1 MPARTRPK
9 PKTKSRGV
17 ATARKA
23 APKSRGISA
32 SSRPAKALAP
42 RAASTAKRG
51 PQPPVAFSHFAA
63 AERYVA
69 GVLDGSISAC
79 KWTRLACA
87 RHRRDMARARS
98 GWRYEFDHARAER
111 ACRIIELLPHI
122 KGEKAKLHELIRL
135 EPWQAFIVVSLFGWV
150 DSETKFRR
158 FHKAYIEVPRK
169 NGKST
174 LLAAILIV
182 LTFFDDEEGA
192 DGYSAA
198 TTRDQARIVFK
209 TAKDMIQKSPELR
222 ARYGVELL
230 AHSVIQDGSGSKI
243 EALSADAHTLD
254 GLNPHAAVID
264 ELHAHKTREV
274 YDVIETAQ
282 GARAQPVLVVITTAG
297 DDLQGI
303 CYEQRTY
310 VTMVLEQATED
321 EVVFGVIYTID
332 QGDNWLAPE
341 SWAKANPNFG
351 ISVKPEYLEGLARK
365 ASRTPAA
372 QANFKTKHLDVWVST
387 FNAYY
392 DVEEW
397 KALEQPGLREEDF
410 SDERCIVGLDLAS
423 RRDIASMAKLYDREG
438 EDGKTH
444 FYVFTRNYLPEKAI
458 VESKM
463 ASYSGWAEEGLLQV
477 TPGDEIDLQQIEE
490 DVTDLWL
497 ANQVRLIGF
506 DPDEAILLN
515 QRLEKE
521 GAKTVEIRPTLA
533 NFDAP
538 MKELNTLIAEKRIHH
553 NGDKVLAWA
562 IGNVVTKANW
572 KEQVYPRK
580 LRDENKIDPAVA
592 TMIALGLALRIP
604 NEGPTVLETEGI
616 RFA

>member
-1 MPARTRPK
+1 MPSSKPK
-9 PKTKSRGV
+9 PKTRKSRGA

-23 APKSRGISA
+23 APKSRRATGN
-32 SSRPAKALAP
+32 PAP
-42 RAASTAKRG
+42 RKPPAPSAASAAKRG
-51 PQPPVAFSHFAA
+51 LQPPVPVSHFAA
-63 AERYVA
+63 AERYVDGVIA
-69 GVLDGSISAC
+69 GAIPAC

-87 RHRRDMARARS
+87 RHRRDMQRAKD

-122 KGEKAKLHELIRL
+122 KGEKAKRHELIRL

-150 DSETKFRR
+150 DRETRLRR

-192 DGYSAA
+192 DGFSAA

-230 AHSVIQDGSGSKI
+230 AHAVVQESSNSKL

-310 VTMVLEQATED
+310 VTMVLDQTTED
-321 EVVFGVIYTID
+321 EAVFGVIYTID
-332 QGDNWLAPE
+332 EKDNWLDPS
-341 SWAKANPNFG
+341 SWVKANPNFG
-351 ISVKPEYLEGLARK
+351 VSVKPEYLEGLARK

-392 DVEEW
+392 DIEEW
-397 KALEQPGLREEDF
+397 KALEQPDMKEEDF
-410 SDERCIVGLDLAS
+410 IGERCIVGIDLAS
-423 RRDIASMAKLYDREG
+423 RRDIASMAKVYERHAQ
-438 EDGKTH
+438 DGKIH
-444 FYVFTRNYLPEKAI
+444 YYVFTRNYLPEKAI
-458 VESKM
+458 ADSKM
-463 ASYSGWAEEGLLQV
+463 ASYTGWAEQGLLQV
-477 TPGDEIDLQQIEE
+477 TPGDEIDLQQIEA
-490 DVTDLWL
+490 DVVDLWL
-497 ANQVRLIGF
+497 ANRVRLIGF
-506 DPDEAILLN
+506 DPSQAILLN
-515 QRLEKE
+515 QRLTAE
-521 GAKTVEIRPTLA
+521 GAATVEIRPTLD
-533 NFDAP
+533 NFDPP

-553 NGDKVLAWA
+553 DGDKVLAWA
-562 IGNVVTKANW
+562 VGNVVTKINW
-572 KEQVYPRK
+572 QGRVYPRK

-604 NEGPTVLETEGI
+604 DDGPTVLETEGI